1 MDSDKN
7 QEYIALNDLWDL
19 SPQKRLVYL
28 IKQWDLVDECV
39 YGEIKEHSFGK
50 YCTLINVKNINAIP
64 LEYPVTEDE
73 LSNIPEPKRVTTFG
87 IYAGMPKSIPFGQL
101 VRAQL
106 SISSPYECKRSNN
119 PLSVEVKSVELLTF
133 IPSSFVKTDAHG
145 NVIIEESVKQFVI
158 ENKKEEISKKISESK
173 DKLDKNE
180 KQLQEAV
187 EKIASQSDELKQVSN
202 EIADG
207 HEIKAQLK
215 IDINE
220 EKKELN
226 RVKNE
231 CNHEKQKE
239 IERLERAKEEAKQKM
254 TQLKEYVQSKADFLR
269 DLKLIS
275 KKQFNYVTGSID
287 RTPEDN
293 EPHLDFINDLNGDFD
308 KLISHIQ
315 AYLYSKDKYYTK
327 SVLGNFLT
335 LLRTNDLIIISGASG
350 TGKSYLVKAF
360 AQAIGGVAKIVPV
373 KPNWTSSEDL
383 LGYYNPMQKSY
394 MTTPFLDA
402 IVAAER
408 DPYHLHLICLDEMNL
423 ARVEYYFADF
433 LSVLEEREKPPK
445 ISLYST
451 EEADHIKSEFETII
465 GIFDDA
471 RSVLPDTKFSNFGD
485 FLQHK
490 EITQK
495 LLDIF
500 GNSESNSLVD
510 LYGKIRRMVGGVLDI
525 PAEFEFPANVR
536 IIGTINIDQ
545 TTHYFAP
552 KVLDRAYLL
561 KFESPLATITLVKE
575 EVGEIGEDP
584 SPVYLPPAD
593 FWSSRE
599 PYPRYDS
606 TNVIASK
613 IGEWNKEFLSP
624 MGIEVGMRV
633 MRQVLLFQ
641 KLYKDLQAERPEQLF
656 ESDTLNII
664 LLMKIFPHFMFDGD
678 LSGVKDNNEVKKHDL
693 VKQFGAEINEI
704 LSPTIERHESNNASR
719 EIQRMIQSAEHNDK
733 VYNYWT

>member
-1 MDSDKN
+1 M
-7 QEYIALNDLWDL
+7 
-19 SPQKRLVYL
+19 SPQERLAYL

-39 YGEIKEHSFGK
+39 YGQLKKHSPIAGGSF
-50 YCTLINVKNINAIP
+50 YTLNNVKNIDAEP
-64 LEYPVTEDE
+64 LEYPIAEDE
-73 LSNIPEPKRVTTFG
+73 VNNVQKRLTDFGIFAGVPKNIPV
-87 IYAGMPKSIPFGQL
+87 GQL

-106 SISSPYECKRSNN
+106 AISPPNECEKSKN
-119 PLSVEVKSVELLTF
+119 PLSVIIKSPEPVSF

-145 NVIIEESVKQFVI
+145 NVVIEESVKQFVI
-158 ENKKEEISKKISESK
+158 EKKTVEISKKISESE
-173 DKLDKNE
+173 DTLEKNE
-180 KQLQEAV
+180 KQLQEAADR
-187 EKIASQSDELKQVSN
+187 IASQNEELKQVSDDISERN
-202 EIADG
+202 EV
-207 HEIKAQLK
+207 KAQLEK
-215 IDINE
+215 NINK
-220 EKKELN
+220 EKKELH

-231 CNHEKQKE
+231 CDREKQKE
-239 IERLERAKEEAKQKM
+239 LKQLENAKKETRQKM

-275 KKQFNYVTGSID
+275 PEQFDYVTGNAERISKD
-287 RTPEDN
+287 S
-293 EPHLDFINDLNGDFD
+293 EPHLDFVNDLNGDFG

-327 SVLGNFLT
+327 AVLGNFLT

-402 IVAAER
+402 IVAAKR
-408 DPYHLHLICLDEMNL
+408 DPEHLYLICLDEMNL

-433 LSVLEEREKPPK
+433 LSVLEEREKPPT
-445 ISLYST
+445 IHLYSS
-451 EEADHIKSEFETII
+451 EEAGHIKAEFETII
-465 GIFDDA
+465 GIFDEA
-471 RSVLPDTKFSNFGD
+471 RSDLPGTKFSSFGD
-485 FLQHK
+485 FLHHK

-495 LLDIF
+495 LLDTF
-500 GNSESNSLVD
+500 GNNETSSLVD
-510 LYGKIRRMVGGVLDI
+510 LYGKVRRMVGGVLNI

-552 KVLDRAYLL
+552 KVLDRSYLI
-561 KFESPLATITLVKE
+561 KFESPLANINLVE
-575 EVGEIGEDP
+575 EEIEGMDEKP
-584 SPVYLPPAD
+584 SPVYLPPDD
-593 FWSSRE
+593 FWLSRV

-606 TNVIASK
+606 TNVIANR
-613 IGEWNKEFLSP
+613 IGEWNKEFLFP

-633 MRQVLLFQ
+633 MRQALLFQ
-641 KLYKDLQAERPEQLF
+641 KLYKDLQAERSDQLF
-656 ESDTLNII
+656 DSDTLNII

-678 LSGVKDNNEVKKHDL
+678 LNGLKDNSEIRKHEL
-693 VKQFGAEINEI
+693 VKQFAAEINETI
-704 LSPTIERHESNNASR
+704 SPTIERQDSNNAST